1 MRVDAEGGSLV
12 LLVEPASGSALC
24 PLCRT
29 GSAKTHS
36 RYARTVADLPW
47 RGAAVGLKVRSRKFF
62 CGNRRCPRRIFRER
76 LPDVAAHARKTVR
89 LEEVLLS
96 IAVELGGEAEARLA
110 HELLDEG
117 TFEAACMEG
126 RALALDEAV
135 AYALT

>member
-1 MRVDAEGGSLV
+1 MVR
-12 LLVEPASGSALC
+12 
-24 PLCRT
+24 
-29 GSAKTHS
+29 
-36 RYARTVADLPW
+36 AR
-47 RGAAVGLKVRSRKFF
+47 RFF
-62 CGNRRCPRRIFRER
+62 CDVASCERRIFRER
-76 LPDVAAHARKTVR
+76 LPDVAAHARKTDR

-117 TFEAACMEG
+117 TFETACMEG